1 MGIRADSGCRKSGR
15 ADLNR
20 RPHGPEPCALAGL
33 SHAPIFKTKV
43 VGIITEAGGFDQGW
57 FGRSSLEL
65 YRQPRYNGFV
75 TIGCVIVVFLARG
88 CATG

>member
-1 MGIRADSGCRKSGR
+1 
-15 ADLNR
+15 
-20 RPHGPEPCALAGL
+20 
-33 SHAPIFKTKV
+33 
-43 VGIITEAGGFDQGW
+43 
-57 FGRSSLEL
+57 L